1 MLSGVASGPGC
12 TMWVAD
18 RLCLFTAASVCLPRH
33 CAELGSPQMAG
44 RRLFTTATVYACCHQ
59 ASHQPTKA
67 AEQRKKNTRLYRGTG
82 GSSEKR
88 NKEEDKREREGYC
101 SLTKGAGDECLA
113 KPRDGSVTVGLAVK
127 SVFNSVSELH
137 SMTLH
142 PLV

>member
-44 RRLFTTATVYACCHQ
+44 RRLFTTATVHACCHQ

-67 AEQRKKNTRLYRGTG
+67 AEQRKKIPGYTG
-82 GSSEKR
+82 GLEAVVKKEIKR
-88 NKEEDKREREGYC
+88 RTKERG
-101 SLTKGAGDECLA
+101 
-113 KPRDGSVTVGLAVK
+113 RDIA
-127 SVFNSVSELH
+127 H
-137 SMTLH
+137 
-142 PLV
+142 